1 MIETINK
8 QHETIS
14 KQQANRE
21 KRLILRHL
29 KGASDPFVLF
39 CFKCWQRPQHDQ
51 SDGAVFNVNKSQ
63 NKGLFKVIHVSQSFL
78 FIEPQSQIA
87 LKSCLWSSIKKTA
100 FFLPDRSACNY
111 NEDFADIN

>member
-14 KQQANRE
+14 KQ
-21 KRLILRHL
+21 
-29 KGASDPFVLF
+29 GASDPFVLNAD
-39 CFKCWQRPQHDQ
+39 KDHSMTR
-51 SDGAVFNVNKSQ
+51 VME
-63 NKGLFKVIHVSQSFL
+63 LFLMWTNHNHKVIHVSRSFL